1 MAKRKRLTSPVLGAE
16 TDSVPAD
23 LETKSAFPSYPLGV
37 APKPASRAP
46 IAQVAGDAAAQSA
59 LDEIAA
65 EMQAARVGG
74 RLVQSLPLE
83 AISERHMVRDRMVS
97 DPDDMA
103 SLKASLAARG
113 QQTPIEVVDLGQG
126 RYGLISGWRRLHAL
140 RALLEETKDSRYAVV
155 AALIKPIDTVSDGY
169 VAMVEENEIRTNLSF
184 YERAHLA
191 CEAVRLGVYPTPA
204 RAIQTLFAN
213 APSAKRSKIASF
225 VRLHE
230 ALGDVLRFPT
240 AIPERLGL
248 ALVTAQ
254 QAERGFVPRLKAALR
269 KTPPASAEAE
279 RATLERALRKATEV
293 PAPVPEVAPGIRLQ
307 ARKGQLVLSGQGVTD
322 ELRRALEAWLAQ
334 R

>member
-1 MAKRKRLTSPVLGAE
+1 MAKRKRLTPAPGLTAPTE
-16 TDSVPAD
+16 TVTPA
-23 LETKSAFPSYPLGV
+23 LETKSAFPSYPMGV
-37 APKPASRAP
+37 APKPAARAP

-59 LDEIAA
+59 LDALA
-65 EMQAARVGG
+65 DEMRVARTQG

-97 DPDDMA
+97 DPQEMA
-103 SLKASLAARG
+103 SLKASLQARG
-113 QQTPIEVVDLGQG
+113 QQTPIEVVELGQG
-126 RYGLISGWRRLHAL
+126 SYGLISGWRRLHAL
-140 RALLEETKDSRYAVV
+140 RELLEETNGPRFAVIE
-155 AALIKPIDTVSDGY
+155 ALIKPIDTVSDGY

-213 APSAKRSKIASF
+213 APSAKRSKIGSF

-248 ALVTAQ
+248 ALVAATE
-254 QAERGFVPRLKAALR
+254 AESGFAARLKGALR
-269 KTPPASAEAE
+269 KTPPESAEAE
-279 RATLERALRKATEV
+279 RAALERALRKT
-293 PAPVPEVAPGIRLQ
+293 PAKPSPPEVVPGVQLE
-307 ARKGQLVLSGQGVTD
+307 ARKGRLVLTGQGVTED
-322 ELRRALEAWLAQ
+322 LRRDLEAWLAQ